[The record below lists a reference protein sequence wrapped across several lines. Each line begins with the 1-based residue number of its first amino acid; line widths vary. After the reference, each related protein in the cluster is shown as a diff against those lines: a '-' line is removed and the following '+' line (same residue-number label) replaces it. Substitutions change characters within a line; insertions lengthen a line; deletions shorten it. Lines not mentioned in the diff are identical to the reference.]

1 MLLFSHSVLS
11 DSATPWTAACQAFL
25 SLTISQSLLKLMS
38 IELVMPSNHLIPC
51 HPLSA
56 CLQSFPASGSF
67 PMTCLLASGGQYIGA
82 SASESICPMN
92 IHKWSFRID
101 WLDLLAVQ
109 GISRVFFNT
118 TVWKHQFFSAQ
129 LSLRSNSH
137 SHTWLLEEN
146 IALTIW
152 TFVSKVMSLL
162 LNMLSRFI
170 IIFLPRS
177 KYLLISWLQSPSAVI
192 LEPSKK

>member
-1 MLLFSHSVLS
+1 MS
-11 DSATPWTAACQAFL
+11 DSSWPHELQHIKLPCPWL
-25 SLTISQSLLKLMS
+25 SPG
-38 IELVMPSNHLIPC
+38 VCSNSCPLSWWC
-51 HPLSA
+51 HPITSFSAAPFSA

-82 SASESICPMN
+82 SASESIFPMN

-162 LNMLSRFI
+162 LNMLSRLVI
-170 IIFLPRS
+170 ALLSRS
-177 KYLLISWLQSPSAVI
+177 KHLLISWLQSPSEVI
-192 LEPSKK
+192 LEPKKRWLALKF